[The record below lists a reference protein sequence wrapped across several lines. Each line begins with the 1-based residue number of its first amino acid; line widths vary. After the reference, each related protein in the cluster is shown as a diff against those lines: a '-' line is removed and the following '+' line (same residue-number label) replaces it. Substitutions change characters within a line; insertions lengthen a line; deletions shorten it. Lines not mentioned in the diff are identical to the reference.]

1 LSTPRCAGTL
11 RAVISASPTATLRRR
26 LDVVW
31 ERFVASG
38 EIEGARPEIA
48 RSWRRMREAGLD
60 ASLPRAPAVAP
71 ADLAR
76 RTALDEVLWVARPVL
91 SDAAQRL
98 REKGSLVCWADPE
111 GCVLW
116 LDGDPDA
123 LDAGREIGLAPGG
136 RWDEAAA
143 GTNGVGTALA
153 ERAPVE
159 VLASE
164 HLVRAWQRWRTAG
177 APVLSPSVAGPVGI
191 VAVAGGWDA
200 PEPQGAP
207 LAAALAAAI
216 SERLRTRVA
225 VRDALVRQAL
235 RAARDAGDAVLVLDA
250 RGAVLHQNEA
260 AREALPLEK
269 GEAPRSARE
278 RLVAALTGPGQPG
291 DELVLDWTAPGGGE
305 HRVLAAI
312 EVLDGRP
319 LAAFVRVPRRGAGPG
334 PSAPAAPSASARQK
348 PVARYAFGNL
358 AGRSDRLR
366 GAITLAEG
374 AAHNDLPVVLQGESG
389 TGKELFAHG
398 IHAAS
403 DRAAAPFVAVN
414 CGAIPAP
421 LVEAELFGY
430 EPGTF
435 TGGQKEGRAG
445 KLEEAHGG
453 TLFLDEVT
461 ELPLPAQTA
470 LLRVL
475 QEGEVTRLGGSRPR
489 RVDVRIVAATNRDL
503 AAEVASGR
511 FRQDLFFRLS
521 VLHLDVPPLRDR
533 VGDVSFLATVFLEEA
548 ARRVGRSGLSL
559 SPAALEKLEG
569 HRWPGNVRE
578 LKNSIMRAAAVAVT
592 EVIGPDD
599 LRLVDLRPP
608 SAAPAAPPL
617 PSPSSSEV
625 PGDPE
630 SGPGKEELVAA
641 LEACGWNIA
650 RTATTLGVSRM
661 TLYRRL
667 RRFGITR

>member
-1 LSTPRCAGTL
+1 MIT
-11 RAVISASPTATLRRR
+11 ASPTATLRRR

-48 RSWRRMREAGLD
+48 RSWRRVRELELD
-60 ASLPRAPAVAP
+60 DGLPRAPSVAAP
-71 ADLAR
+71 ELAR

-91 SDAAQRL
+91 GEAAERIRQ
-98 REKGSLVCWADPE
+98 KGSLVGWADPE

-123 LDAGREIGLAPGG
+123 LDAAREINLGPGG
-136 RWDEAAA
+136 TWGEAAA
-143 GTNGVGTALA
+143 GTNGIGTAIA
-153 ERAPVE
+153 DRAPVE
-159 VLASE
+159 VVASE

-177 APVLSPSVAGPVGI
+177 APVLTPSVAGPVGI
-191 VAVAGGWDA
+191 VVVAGGWDA

-216 SERLRTRVA
+216 SERLRTRAA
-225 VRDALVRQAL
+225 VRDALVRHAL
-235 RAARDAGDAVLVLDA
+235 RAARDAGDALVVLDA
-250 RGAVLHQNEA
+250 RGALLHQNEA
-260 AREALPLEK
+260 AGDALPLERA
-269 GEAPRSARE
+269 ETPRGVRE
-278 RLVAALTGPGQPG
+278 RLAAALSGPGQPA
-291 DELVLDWTAPGGGE
+291 DELVLDWPAASGDE
-305 HRVLAAI
+305 RHRVLASI
-312 EVLDGRP
+312 EALDGRP
-319 LAAFVRVPRRGAGPG
+319 LVVFVRVPRRAPGGPI
-334 PSAPAAPSASARQK
+334 AAAPLAATAARQR

-366 GAITLAEG
+366 AAITLAEG

-489 RVDVRIVAATNRDL
+489 RVEVRIVAATNRDL
-503 AAEVASGR
+503 AAEVAAGR

-521 VLHLDVPPLRDR
+521 VLHLDVPPLRER
-533 VGDVSFLATVFLEEA
+533 AGDVSFLANVFLEEA
-548 ARRVGRSGLSL
+548 ARRVGRGPLTL
-559 SPAALEKLEG
+559 SPAALEKLEAHG
-569 HRWPGNVRE
+569 WPGNVRE
-578 LKNSIMRAAAVAVT
+578 LKNAVMRAAAVAAS
-592 EVIGPDD
+592 EVIGADD

-608 SAAPAAPPL
+608 RPSVTAPAPATPP
-617 PSPSSSEV
+617 PGDV
-625 PGDPE
+625 PGTDAE
-630 SGPGKEELVAA
+630 GGPGKDELVAA